1 MSEQRSGFKV
11 TPTPRPGE
19 TELAWYEWLLLFA
32 VLAAAVVFCAFGGR
46 AMLKARPGSSAIV
59 IATPTAPPPPATR
72 TPLPATP
79 TSTPTPRPTAT
90 STPPGVM
97 AIGAFVKVANA
108 GPQGLSFRKDP
119 GLQGQ
124 RLKYLPEG
132 TVLRVID
139 GPTTVDGLRWW
150 KMHLRTDANDIGW
163 AAADYLAV
171 TTP

>member
-1 MSEQRSGFKV
+1 MNEQRTGFKV

-19 TELAWYEWLLLFA
+19 SELAWYEWLMLFGVIIA
-32 VLAAAVVFCAFGGR
+32 AGLFCVLGGR
-46 AMLKARPGSSAIV
+46 QLLKARPGSSAVV
-59 IATPTAPPPPATR
+59 IAPTATRPLATR
-72 TPLPATP
+72 TPAASPTP
-79 TSTPTPRPTAT
+79 TITATPRPTL
-90 STPPGVM
+90 TPTPGVVG
-97 AIGAFVKVANA
+97 IGAFVQVVDA

>member
-1 MSEQRSGFKV
+1 MNEQRTGFKV

-19 TELAWYEWLLLFA
+19 SELAWYEWLMLFGVIIA
-32 VLAAAVVFCAFGGR
+32 AGLFCVLGGR
-46 AMLKARPGSSAIV
+46 QLLKARPGSSALV
-59 IATPTAPPPPATR
+59 IAPTATRPLVTR
-72 TPLPATP
+72 TPAVSPTP
-79 TSTPTPRPTAT
+79 TITPTPRPTL
-90 STPPGVM
+90 TPTPGVVG
-97 AIGAFVKVANA
+97 IGTFVKVVDA

-139 GPTTVDGLRWW
+139 GPTTVDGLKWW
-150 KMHLRTDANDIGW
+150 KMQLKTDANDIGW

-171 TTP
+171 TNP

>member
-1 MSEQRSGFKV
+1 M
-11 TPTPRPGE
+11 
-19 TELAWYEWLLLFA
+19 LFGVIIA
-32 VLAAAVVFCAFGGR
+32 AGLFCVLGGR
-46 AMLKARPGSSAIV
+46 QLLKARPGSSALV
-59 IATPTAPPPPATR
+59 IAPTATRPLVTR
-72 TPLPATP
+72 TPSASPTP
-79 TSTPTPRPTAT
+79 TITATPRPTL
-90 STPPGVM
+90 TPTPGVVG
-97 AIGAFVKVANA
+97 IGAFVQVVDA

-150 KMHLRTDANDIGW
+150 KMQLRTDANDIGW

-171 TTP
+171 TAP